1 MLIEVFGPGCAKC
14 QTLEKNVR
22 LAVEQAGGDHLV
34 MKISDYAAMAARGI
48 LSTPALA
55 LDGQLKVQGKVA
67 SPAEI
72 LAMLQG

>member
-22 LAVEQAGGDHLV
+22 QAVAQAGGDHRV
-34 MKISDYAAMAARGI
+34 VKISDYAAMAARGI

-55 LDGQLKVQGKVA
+55 LDGQLKFQGKVA
-67 SPAEI
+67 NPAEI
-72 LAMLQG
+72 LTLLKG

>member
-22 LAVEQAGGDHLV
+22 QAVEQAGGAHQV
-34 MKISDYAAMAARGI
+34 VKISDYAAMAARGI

-55 LDGQLKVQGKVA
+55 LDGQLKYQGRVA

-72 LAMLQG
+72 LALLKN